1 MNKQLNRAIAHLEEK
16 YGWIFRESQ
25 DPHNLKGECP
35 LGWDIWYPTVGCSQF
50 YGWDNSAFI
59 THHVPEETIIWRA
72 KSAGWT
78 GEDWDP
84 KEGEVIAIANAED
97 EMVIIRK
104 CRVMDQIYVATEDI
118 FPYTPEG
125 LAMAKKKA
133 GIQ

>member
-78 GEDWDP
+78 GEDWEP
-84 KEGEVIAIANAED
+84 KEGDRTSLLEQENKMLREEVAELNRKLKD
-97 EMVIIRK
+97 QDDGIEEMSR
-104 CRVMDQIYVATEDI
+104 C
-118 FPYTPEG
+118 F
-125 LAMAKKKA
+125 
-133 GIQ
+133 